1 MQSEC
6 VPGFISRKTSR
17 ETITALFIP
26 VSGKDGRRHGACSG
40 TPETFIE
47 ASLLQAVCA
56 WDIRPLLASICGSC
70 SSLCVAN
77 RGCFVPMCV
86 SASVGSTPFHIAS
99 GGFVGRRG
107 PPFLA
112 FEEAKPSCEVLR
124 SSFNSVIMLVV
135 FVVVIYCLAN
145 QRMSVIQADV

>member
-1 MQSEC
+1 ML
-6 VPGFISRKTSR
+6 KTSEAMARVQYLFYVWRNALTEKARQVAMDTARDSMLGGHR
-17 ETITALFIP
+17 EFHAKTSNAWAEYE
-26 VSGKDGRRHGACSG
+26 SGKDGRRHGACSG

-70 SSLCVAN
+70 SSLCAAN

-86 SASVGSTPFHIAS
+86 SASVGSTPFQIAS

-112 FEEAKPSCEVLR
+112 FE
-124 SSFNSVIMLVV
+124 
-135 FVVVIYCLAN
+135 
-145 QRMSVIQADV
+145 